1 MVLYSKTQLNQR
13 HLIIQSQKL
22 FWSFL
27 DSTMINKLIHLFDST
42 SENSKVKISTYVE
55 NERKVQGLTSSDIS
69 VESEVYGQTKLNPT
83 LHLDILKNNKEFLH
97 LTLHL
102 SPRSLEAKD
111 HGAIHFFKNVYS
123 IKGTNKEQEL
133 SNKKYLYSII
143 SIIQPANKSNSLEFS
158 IANGYTT
165 NGIQNASRYDP
176 ELQQEMNVIITVLN
190 RMFDE
195 DNRDFY
201 IGNEDNLFP
210 IHKNT
215 NTVLNGINIRSHYI
229 PLKNKGTR
237 MYPPFNNNLSS
248 IKSYTSVKKTLKS
261 KMYNQLNN
269 NLNSIK
275 KYKYVRK
282 TQKVNKL
289 YGIIL

>member
-1 MVLYSKTQLNQR
+1 MDVQQMEFK
-13 HLIIQSQKL
+13 
-22 FWSFL
+22 
-27 DSTMINKLIHLFDST
+27 MP
-42 SENSKVKISTYVE
+42 VK
-55 NERKVQGLTSSDIS
+55 
-69 VESEVYGQTKLNPT
+69 
-83 LHLDILKNNKEFLH
+83 
-97 LTLHL
+97 
-102 SPRSLEAKD
+102 
-111 HGAIHFFKNVYS
+111 
-123 IKGTNKEQEL
+123 
-133 SNKKYLYSII
+133 
-143 SIIQPANKSNSLEFS
+143 
-158 IANGYTT
+158 
-165 NGIQNASRYDP
+165 YDP

-282 TQKVNKL
+282 TQKLNKL

>member
-1 MVLYSKTQLNQR
+1 MGLYSKSQLNQR

-42 SENSKVKISTYVE
+42 SKNSNVKITNYIE

-69 VESEVYGQTKLNPT
+69 VSSQVYGQTNSNPT
-83 LHLDILKNNKEFLH
+83 LCLNILKNNNKIMH

-102 SPRSLEAKD
+102 SPRTLEAKD
-111 HGAIHFFKNVYS
+111 NGAIHFFKNVYR
-123 IKGTNKEQEL
+123 IKGTTKEHKSSNKE
-133 SNKKYLYSII
+133 YLYSII
-143 SIIQPANKSNSLEFS
+143 SIIQPANKPNSLEFS

-165 NGIQNASRYDP
+165 NGIPNASKYDP

-190 RMFDE
+190 KMFDE

-201 IGNEDNLFP
+201 IGNEDKLFP

-215 NTVLNGINIRSHYI
+215 NIVLNGINIRSHYI

-237 MYPPFNNNLSS
+237 MYPPFSNNLNP
-248 IKSYTSVKKTLKS
+248 INSYKSVKKTLKN
-261 KMYNQLNN
+261 KMYK
-269 NLNSIK
+269 S
-275 KYKYVRK
+275 VRK
-282 TQKVNKL
+282 TQKEKQIN
-289 YGIIL
+289 YME